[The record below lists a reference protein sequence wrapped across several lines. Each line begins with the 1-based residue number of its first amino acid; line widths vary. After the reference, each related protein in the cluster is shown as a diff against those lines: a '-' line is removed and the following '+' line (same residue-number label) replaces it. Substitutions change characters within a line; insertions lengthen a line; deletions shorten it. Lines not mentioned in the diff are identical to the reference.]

1 MNFMR
6 KKMNKKGFTLIEL
19 VVVIAILGIL
29 ALVAIPRFTGMRADA
44 NESAV
49 ISNLRNIQTAA
60 EVYASANNKTI
71 TDVDTSVAD
80 DLAGIKEA
88 LGVTDMPDGPG
99 TTTYSVDAGVA
110 TADLDEGI
118 PYPDDGVTS
127 YSELD

>member
-1 MNFMR
+1 MSSMR
-6 KKMNKKGFTLIEL
+6 RKLNKKGFTLIEL

-71 TDVDTSVAD
+71 TDVDTDTAAD
-80 DLAGIKEA
+80 LTGILAA
-88 LGVTDMPDGPG
+88 LGVTAMPDGPG
-99 TTTYSVDAGVA
+99 TTSYSVQSGVA
-110 TADLDEGI
+110 TASLDSGI
-118 PYPDDGVTS
+118 PYPTGGVDS
-127 YSELD
+127 YTDLQ